1 MFKVGIV
8 GWRGM
13 VGSVLIQRMHEENDF
28 ESIDAHFFSTSQSGE
43 KVNILNSQE
52 SSLLDAFDIDELIK
66 MDILLSCQGGDY
78 TKKILNSLREKGWS
92 GHWIDAASTLRM
104 DSDAMIV
111 LDPINKDAINTAIK
125 SWQ

>member
-28 ESIDAHFFSTSQSGE
+28 ERIDSNFFSTSQSGE

-78 TKKILNSLREKGWS
+78 KKNTQPLKEERLVRSL
-92 GHWIDAASTLRM
+92 D
-104 DSDAMIV
+104 
-111 LDPINKDAINTAIK
+111 
-125 SWQ
+125 

>member
-78 TKKILNSLREKGWS
+78 TKKILNALTGERLVRSL
-92 GHWIDAASTLRM
+92 D
-104 DSDAMIV
+104 
-111 LDPINKDAINTAIK
+111 
-125 SWQ
+125 